1 MVRKFSVG
9 SLPFFVAVVVA
20 FSTFVALSQSPR
32 RYRIAVV
39 PMTNTHA
46 FFQTIKAGAEKAAK
60 ELGVQILWRGP
71 ESETDVAGQ
80 IAIMENFIAQKVDAI
95 VLAPCERKALVP
107 VVRKAQKRGIIVIVV
122 DSALEPDISDCFIA
136 TDNFKGGYIAGET
149 LAKLIGF
156 AGKVGIVQAIPGAA
170 SVQERER
177 GFRSAIGKFPKIK
190 VSAVLYGQSSVAT
203 AMQAAENMLT
213 AHPDLKGIFAV
224 NEISGVGTAQVLR
237 ARKLANKVKLV
248 AFDASET
255 EIQALKDGVIQAL
268 IVQNPFRMGE
278 LGVRYAVLKL
288 QGKTIPKRVDT
299 GVTVVTK
306 GNFNKPEIQRL
317 LFPLKANVRG

>member
-1 MVRKFSVG
+1 MRWISWLWVTIA
-9 SLPFFVAVVVA
+9 AV
-20 FSTFVALSQSPR
+20 TLLSEEQPR

-46 FFQTIKAGAEKAAK
+46 FFLTIKAGAEKAGK
-60 ELGVQILWRGP
+60 ELSVQILWRGP

-80 IAIMENFIAQKVDAI
+80 IAIVENFIAQRVDAI

-107 VVRKAQKRGIIVIVV
+107 VVRKAQQKGIPVIIV
-122 DSALEPDISDCFIA
+122 DSALEPNIADSFIA

-149 LAKLIGF
+149 LAKLMGG

-170 SVQERER
+170 SVQEREQ
-177 GFRSAIGKFPKIK
+177 GFREALKKFPKMRIA
-190 VSAVLYGQSSVAT
+190 SVLYGHANVAT

-224 NEISGVGTAQVLR
+224 NEISGVGAAQALR
-237 ARKLANKVKLV
+237 ARKLQGKVKLV

-255 EIQALKDGVIQAL
+255 EIKALQDGIIQAL
-268 IVQNPFRMGE
+268 IVQNPFRMGY
-278 LGVRYAVLKL
+278 LGVRHAVAKL
-288 QGKTIPKRVDT
+288 QGKPVPKRVDT
-299 GVTVVTK
+299 GVTVVTRQ
-306 GNFNKPEIQRL
+306 NFSRPDIQRL
-317 LFPLKANVRG
+317 LFPFRD

>member
-1 MVRKFSVG
+1 MRKSK
-9 SLPFFVAVVVA
+9 SFVTA
-20 FSTFVALSQSPR
+20 VALLLGAILWASHAETPR

-46 FFQTIKAGAEKAAK
+46 FFQTIKAGAEKAGR

-80 IAIMENFIAQKVDAI
+80 IAIVENFIAQKVDAI

-107 VVRKAQKRGIIVIVV
+107 VVRKAQKRGIPVIVV
-122 DSALEPDISDCFIA
+122 DSALEPNIADCFVA

-149 LAKLIGF
+149 LAKLIGGS
-156 AGKVGIVQAIPGAA
+156 GKVGIVQAIPGAA

-177 GFRSAIGKFPKIK
+177 GFREALKKFPE
-190 VSAVLYGQSSVAT
+190 VRVASVLYGQSSVAT

-237 ARKLANKVKLV
+237 ARKLAGKVKLV

-255 EIQALKDGVIQAL
+255 EIQALKDGIIQAL
-268 IVQNPFRMGE
+268 VVQNPFRMGE
-278 LGVRYAVLKL
+278 LGVKYAVMKL
-288 QGKTIPKRVDT
+288 QGKRVPKKVDT
-299 GVTVVTK
+299 GVTVVTMA
-306 GNFNKPEIQRL
+306 NFNKPEIQRL
-317 LFPLKANVRG
+317 LFPLK

>member
-1 MVRKFSVG
+1 MKKFLMVT
-9 SLPFFVAVVVA
+9 LVAVAVA
-20 FSTFVALSQSPR
+20 TFFHGQPQH

-60 ELGVQILWRGP
+60 ELGVQVLWRGP

-107 VVRKAQKRGIIVIVV
+107 VVQKAQKQGIVVVFV
-122 DSALEPDISDCFIA
+122 DSALEPNIADCFIA

-149 LAKLIGF
+149 LAKLIGYS
-156 AGKVGIVQAIPGAA
+156 GKVGVVQAIPGAA

-177 GFRSAIGKFPKIK
+177 GFREALKKFPKVKIA
-190 VSAVLYGQSSVAT
+190 SVLYGQSSVAT

-237 ARKLANKVKLV
+237 ARKLAGKVKLV

-255 EIQALKDGVIQAL
+255 EIQALRDGIIQAL

-278 LGVRYAVLKL
+278 LGVRYAVIKL
-288 QGKTIPKRVDT
+288 RGKPIPKRIDT

-306 GNFNKPEIQRL
+306 ENFDKPEIQRL
-317 LFPLKANVRG
+317 LFPLRKR

>member
-1 MVRKFSVG
+1 MRNFRLFGAVTGLVLIAIFH
-9 SLPFFVAVVVA
+9 PFAA
-20 FSTFVALSQSPR
+20 NAESPR
-32 RYRIAVV
+32 QYRIAVV

-60 ELGVQILWRGP
+60 ELGAKILWRGP

-95 VLAPCERKALVP
+95 VLAPCERKALIP
-107 VVRKAQKRGIIVIVV
+107 VVQKAQKRGIPVIVV
-122 DSALEPDISDCFIA
+122 DSALEPDISDCFVA

-149 LAKLIGF
+149 LAKLIGGV
-156 AGKVGIVQAIPGAA
+156 GKVGVIQAIPGAA
-170 SVQERER
+170 SVQEREK
-177 GFRSAIGKFPKIK
+177 GFREALKKFPKMKIA
-190 VSAVLYGQSSVAT
+190 SVLYGQSSVAT

-237 ARKLANKVKLV
+237 ARKLAGKVKLV

-268 IVQNPFRMGE
+268 IVQNPFKMGE
-278 LGVRYAVLKL
+278 LGVRYAVMKL
-288 QGKTIPKRVDT
+288 QGKQIPKRVDT
-299 GVTVVTK
+299 GVTVVTAE
-306 GNFNKPEIQRL
+306 NFGKPEIQRL
-317 LFPLKANVRG
+317 LFPLKRR

>member
-1 MVRKFSVG
+1 MWDFRLFGAVTGLALIAIFH
-9 SLPFFVAVVVA
+9 PFAA
-20 FSTFVALSQSPR
+20 NAESPR
-32 RYRIAVV
+32 QYRIAVV

-60 ELGVQILWRGP
+60 ELGAKVLWRGP

-107 VVRKAQKRGIIVIVV
+107 VVQKAQKRGIPVIVV
-122 DSALEPDISDCFIA
+122 DSALEPDISDCFVA

-149 LAKLIGF
+149 LAKLIGGV
-156 AGKVGIVQAIPGAA
+156 GKVGVIQAIPGAA
-170 SVQERER
+170 SVQEREK
-177 GFRSAIGKFPKIK
+177 GFREALKKFPKMKIA
-190 VSAVLYGQSSVAT
+190 SVLYGQSSVAT

-213 AHPDLKGIFAV
+213 AQPDLKGIFAV

-237 ARKLANKVKLV
+237 ARKLAGKVKLV
-248 AFDASET
+248 AFDASGT

-268 IVQNPFRMGE
+268 IVQNPFKMGE
-278 LGVRYAVLKL
+278 LGVRYAVMKL
-288 QGKTIPKRVDT
+288 QGKQIPKRVDT
-299 GVTVVTK
+299 GVTVVTA
-306 GNFNKPEIQRL
+306 GNFGKPEIQRL
-317 LFPLKANVRG
+317 LFPLKRRQE

>member
-1 MVRKFSVG
+1 MRNFGLFS
-9 SLPFFVAVVVA
+9 AVTGLVLIA
-20 FSTFVALSQSPR
+20 IFHLFAANAESPR
-32 RYRIAVV
+32 QYRIAVV

-46 FFQTIKAGAEKAAK
+46 FFQTIKAGAEKTAK
-60 ELGVQILWRGP
+60 ELGAKVLWRGP

-107 VVRKAQKRGIIVIVV
+107 VVQKAQKRGIPVIVV
-122 DSALEPDISDCFIA
+122 DSALEPDISDCFVA

-149 LAKLIGF
+149 LAKLIGGF
-156 AGKVGIVQAIPGAA
+156 GKVGVIQAIPGAA
-170 SVQERER
+170 SVQEREK
-177 GFRSAIGKFPKIK
+177 GFREALKKFPKMKIA
-190 VSAVLYGQSSVAT
+190 SVLYGQSSVAT

-213 AHPDLKGIFAV
+213 AHPNLRGIFAV

-237 ARKLANKVKLV
+237 ARKLAGKVKLV

-268 IVQNPFRMGE
+268 IVQNPFKMGE
-278 LGVRYAVLKL
+278 LGVRYAVMKL
-288 QGKTIPKRVDT
+288 QGKQIPKRVDT
-299 GVTVVTK
+299 GVTVVTAE
-306 GNFNKPEIQRL
+306 NFGKPEIQRL
-317 LFPLKANVRG
+317 LFPLKRR

>member
-1 MVRKFSVG
+1 MHWFRFRPLMFVAFLVTTLYAFSV
-9 SLPFFVAVVVA
+9 S
-20 FSTFVALSQSPR
+20 SQTTR

-60 ELGVQILWRGP
+60 ELDVQILWRGP

-107 VVRKAQKRGIIVIVV
+107 IVQKAQKRGICVIVV
-122 DSALEPDISDCFIA
+122 DSALEPNIADCFIA

-149 LAKLIGF
+149 LAKLIKG

-177 GFRSAIGKFPKIK
+177 GFREALKKFPKMKIA
-190 VSAVLYGQSSVAT
+190 SVLYGQSSVAT

-237 ARKLANKVKLV
+237 TRKLAGKVKLV

-255 EIQALKDGVIQAL
+255 EIQGLKDGVIQAL
-268 IVQNPFRMGE
+268 IVQNPFKMGE
-278 LGVRYAVLKL
+278 LGVRYAFMKL
-288 QGKTIPKRVDT
+288 QGKQIPKQVDT
-299 GVTVVTK
+299 GVTVVTMQ
-306 GNFNKPEIQRL
+306 NFNKPEIQRL
-317 LFPLKANVRG
+317 LFPLRGRQ

>member
-1 MVRKFSVG
+1 MRKSK
-9 SLPFFVAVVVA
+9 SFVTA
-20 FSTFVALSQSPR
+20 VALFLGAILWSSHAETPR

-46 FFQTIKAGAEKAAK
+46 FFQTIKAGAEKAGR

-80 IAIMENFIAQKVDAI
+80 IAIVENFIAQKVDAI

-107 VVRKAQKRGIIVIVV
+107 VVRKAQKRGIPVIVV
-122 DSALEPDISDCFIA
+122 DSALEPNIADCFVA

-149 LAKLIGF
+149 LAKLIGGS
-156 AGKVGIVQAIPGAA
+156 GKVGIVQAIPGAA

-177 GFRSAIGKFPKIK
+177 GFREALKKFPE
-190 VSAVLYGQSSVAT
+190 VRVASVLYGQSSVAT
-203 AMQAAENMLT
+203 AMQASENMLT

-237 ARKLANKVKLV
+237 ARKLAGRVKLV

-255 EIQALKDGVIQAL
+255 EIQALKDGIIQAL
-268 IVQNPFRMGE
+268 VVQNPLRMGE
-278 LGVRYAVLKL
+278 LGVKYAVMKL
-288 QGKTIPKRVDT
+288 QGKRVPKKVDT
-299 GVTVVTK
+299 GVTVVTMA
-306 GNFNKPEIQRL
+306 NFNKPEIQRL
-317 LFPLKANVRG
+317 LFPLK

>member
-1 MVRKFSVG
+1 MKKFLMVT
-9 SLPFFVAVVVA
+9 LVAVAVA
-20 FSTFVALSQSPR
+20 TLFHGQPQH

-60 ELGVQILWRGP
+60 ELGVQVLWRGP

-107 VVRKAQKRGIIVIVV
+107 VVQKAQKQGIVVVVV
-122 DSALEPDISDCFIA
+122 DSALELNIADCFIA

-149 LAKLIGF
+149 LAKLIGYS
-156 AGKVGIVQAIPGAA
+156 GKVGVVQAIPGAA
-170 SVQERER
+170 SVQEREQ
-177 GFRSAIGKFPKIK
+177 GFREALKKFPKVKIA
-190 VSAVLYGQSSVAT
+190 SVLYGQSSVAT
-203 AMQAAENMLT
+203 TMQAAENMLT

-237 ARKLANKVKLV
+237 ARKLAGKVKLV

-255 EIQALKDGVIQAL
+255 EIQALRDGIIQAL

-278 LGVRYAVLKL
+278 LGVRYAVMKL
-288 QGKTIPKRVDT
+288 QGKPIPKRIDT

-306 GNFNKPEIQRL
+306 ENFDKPEIQRL
-317 LFPLKANVRG
+317 LFPLRKR